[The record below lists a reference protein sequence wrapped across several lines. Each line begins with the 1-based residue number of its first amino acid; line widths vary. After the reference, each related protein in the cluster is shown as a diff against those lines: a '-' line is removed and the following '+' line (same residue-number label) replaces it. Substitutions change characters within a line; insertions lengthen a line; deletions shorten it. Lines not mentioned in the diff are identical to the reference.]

1 MKIFII
7 FLTMIILL
15 TGCAADNNEDNIS
28 SADDMFV
35 SKTANE
41 IKREEIVENGRD
53 ISVRSIKNAYPQQE
67 LLGCINFGGYI
78 NLDTGLLDLN
88 SKFPVECFREFDDSL
103 DYCIY
108 KLKEGG
114 YAIIFFRPGGLGLA
128 ECVFIIKEPLEQSDF
143 YGIKQGDSISDVW
156 EVDKG
161 SQFVYEYAKSAFTL
175 SFGIDSN
182 GVTRSPTT
190 YHIVKDGFIKIKYI
204 TDKTLPAGTTDDDLK
219 KNYVPTYKVDKIEF
233 IKNGDFLT
241 DNSYHYFFPDLA
253 DELEPK
259 YKVNFLQKDYNDI
272 IKNLK

>member
-28 SADDMFV
+28 SADDMLV
-35 SKTANE
+35 SKSANE
-41 IKREEIVENGRD
+41 RREDEIIENGRD
-53 ISVRSIKNAYPQQE
+53 ISVRSIKNAYPQLE
-67 LLGCINFGGYI
+67 LLGYIYSGGSDNF
-78 NLDTGLLDLN
+78 NTELVDLDRE
-88 SKFPVECFREFDDSL
+88 FPVECFREFDDSL
-103 DYCIY
+103 NYCVY

-114 YAIIFFRPGGLGLA
+114 YAVVFFHYVDNA
-128 ECVFIIKEPLEQSDF
+128 DCVFIIKEPLEQSDF
-143 YGIKQGDSISDVW
+143 DGIKQGDSISDVW

-161 SQFVYEYAKSAFTL
+161 SQLVYNYVKFT
-175 SFGIDSN
+175 
-182 GVTRSPTT
+182 PTLGPPSSCS

-204 TDKTLPAGTTDDDLK
+204 TNKVYSDDTTYDDFK
-219 KNYVPTYKVDKIEF
+219 KNVIPTYKVDKIEF
-233 IKNGDFLT
+233 IKNGDYLT
-241 DNSYHYFFPDLA
+241 DNFYYYHGLV